1 MKKEKLRNLL
11 REKKVPDYYYNLD
24 DAGEIDQRVCLEFD
38 GESWSVY
45 YSERGKMFDL
55 VKYQTEDEACIDILN
70 RLVK

>member
-1 MKKEKLRNLL
+1 MKKEELQNFL

-24 DAGEIDQRVCLEFD
+24 NVGEIDQRVCLEFD
-38 GESWSVY
+38 GESWMVY

-55 VKYQTEDEACIDILN
+55 VKYHSEDEACSDILN